1 MKDIMLDNAETNHF
15 DVEVE
20 KSRQDLYKLAATYA
34 ATLEEERK
42 HIAREVHDELGQ
54 ILTALRMNVS
64 LVRIQFGD
72 GNPPLMER
80 IQGITNLI
88 DRAIQGV
95 RNVTSSL
102 RPPVL
107 DKGIIPAI
115 RWLCAEYTRHSATP
129 CTLEID
135 SEDIELDEM
144 RAVMI
149 FRIVQESLTNI
160 VRHAEADSARI
171 FIRRQEDRLV
181 VEVHDSGKGFDPL
194 AQACKGTFGLLGMRE
209 RAIALGGNLDIV
221 SAESRG
227 TAVSVCIPISPNRVT
242 S

>member
-1 MKDIMLDNAETNHF
+1 MLDNAENNHI
-15 DVEVE
+15 ELK
-20 KSRQDLYKLAATYA
+20 KSHEDLCKLAAAYA

-64 LVRIQFGD
+64 LMRIQFGD

-88 DRAIQGV
+88 DQAIQGV
-95 RNVTSSL
+95 RNVTSNL

-107 DKGIIPAI
+107 DKGIVPAI

-129 CTLEID
+129 CTLETDI
-135 SEDIELDEM
+135 EDIELDEM

-149 FRIVQESLTNI
+149 FRIVQESLTNV

-171 FIRRQEDRLV
+171 FIKRQEDHLV

-221 SAESRG
+221 SAENRG
-227 TAVSVCIPISPNRVT
+227 TAVSVWIPISPDRVT